1 MAYSSLQSLLRR
13 RLRSRTPEK
22 RKAFALS
29 LPPLALFYFK
39 GIILR
44 RKLNIQGFYDILYVP
59 FGYLFRILF
68 SFVENYGLALVI
80 FSVFFRVI
88 LLPSTIK
95 QQKSSAKMTRLQPKL
110 KRIKEKYQDYNPQ
123 ERQQKIQQ
131 ETSELYQ
138 REGYSSMGAGCLP
151 LLIQFPVLIGLYGI
165 IREPLTYVLDLSE
178 AAITALT
185 EAATNLGLIVGN
197 AVAYAESIVISNI
210 DKIVEA
216 APELLTKYSAEI
228 ETIRSFDF
236 TVFGI
241 DLGNIPSNVYSAMGI
256 SKESILILAVPV
268 LSCLTSLLTSL
279 LTQIRQKKANP
290 NMENQQM
297 MGCMMIMMPLW
308 SLFLTWKFPVG
319 MGMYW
324 ILSNLIA
331 FLQTLI
337 LGYIY
342 APRKTMARLMVEET
356 IERRSYENTKNK
368 TDIANEISE

>member
-1 MAYSSLQSLLRR
+1 M
-13 RLRSRTPEK
+13 
-22 RKAFALS
+22 
-29 LPPLALFYFK
+29 
-39 GIILR
+39 
-44 RKLNIQGFYDILYVP
+44 QGFYDILYVP

-241 DLGNIPSNVYSAMGI
+241 DLGNIPSNVYSAIGI

-297 MGCMMIMMPLW
+297 MGCMMIMMPVW

-331 FLQTLI
+331 FFQTLI

-342 APRKTMARLMVEET
+342 APRKTMARLMVDET

-368 TDIANEISE
+368 IDITNEISE

>member
-1 MAYSSLQSLLRR
+1 M
-13 RLRSRTPEK
+13 
-22 RKAFALS
+22 
-29 LPPLALFYFK
+29 
-39 GIILR
+39 
-44 RKLNIQGFYDILYVP
+44 QGFYDILYVP

-241 DLGNIPSNVYSAMGI
+241 DLGNIPGNVYSAMGI

-342 APRKTMARLMVEET
+342 APRKTMAKLMVEET

>member
-1 MAYSSLQSLLRR
+1 M
-13 RLRSRTPEK
+13 
-22 RKAFALS
+22 
-29 LPPLALFYFK
+29 
-39 GIILR
+39 
-44 RKLNIQGFYDILYVP
+44 QGFYDILYVP

-297 MGCMMIMMPLW
+297 MGCMMIMMPVW

-331 FLQTLI
+331 FFQTLI

-342 APRKTMARLMVEET
+342 APRKTMAKLMVDET

-368 TDIANEISE
+368 IDITNEISE

>member
-1 MAYSSLQSLLRR
+1 M
-13 RLRSRTPEK
+13 
-22 RKAFALS
+22 
-29 LPPLALFYFK
+29 
-39 GIILR
+39 
-44 RKLNIQGFYDILYVP
+44 QGFYDILYVP